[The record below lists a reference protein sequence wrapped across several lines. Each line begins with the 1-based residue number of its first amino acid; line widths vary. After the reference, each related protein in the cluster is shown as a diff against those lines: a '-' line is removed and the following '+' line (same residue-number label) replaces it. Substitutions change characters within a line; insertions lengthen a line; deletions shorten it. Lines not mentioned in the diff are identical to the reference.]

1 MTKRCFSSSQL
12 YAMRN
17 QINIQRLIEKNLDIP
32 SRVIKGCFRFLCPL
46 CNGFDTAVNS
56 KTNLAR
62 CFCCQKNFNTIDLV
76 MVVRQMNFIDS
87 VRLLQTIA
95 QKSCIDHNPDYP
107 RTIFGSHVGVD
118 DRIKPD
124 TPPKKADR
132 GIGHI
137 GKTIDSI
144 LAQQHGDTPEKKT
157 AGYKP
162 DKSQAADQ
170 HTLQDRLVELER
182 QLEHLRRLIQDLAQT
197 VNAVLPSK

>member
-46 CNGFDTAVNS
+46 CNGFDTAVNP

-62 CFCCQKNFNTIDLV
+62 CFSCEKNFNTIDLV
-76 MVVRQMNFIDS
+76 MVVRQINFVDS
-87 VRLLQTIA
+87 VRFLQTIA
-95 QKSCIDHNPDYP
+95 QKRSIDHNPDNP
-107 RTIFGSHVGVD
+107 RTIFDRNVSVD
-118 DRIKPD
+118 DWMKSD
-124 TPPKKADR
+124 TPPKKAR
-132 GIGHI
+132 RSIGHI

-157 AGYKP
+157 AEFKP
-162 DKSQAADQ
+162 DNSQANDQ
-170 HTLQDRLVELER
+170 HTLQDRIVELER
-182 QLEHLRRLIQDLAQT
+182 QLEHLRRLIHDLTRT
-197 VNAVLPSK
+197 VNADLLSK